1 MLVPH
6 VSVPQ
11 QVLYAALAGC
21 FVSLLVA
28 TAQQNWKPRVF
39 FLLALRIAI
48 GWQFLFEGMNKIQ
61 SHSVGV
67 TATSK
72 PFSSEPY
79 FRESEG
85 PAGELMRARMIA
97 DPERQMYDLVRPATN
112 PATVGD
118 VLGDE
123 GAAALRVD
131 LAKMGVVLN
140 VARSYVPRPAT
151 DEINETAKAI
161 LALPLNGMGSR
172 FLGDYPST
180 AAGRAAVEERVAE
193 QLPSEA
199 ARQFTGMA
207 EKVVRSPL
215 TDDPK
220 KLEGVQNELKAFRYT
235 YARWALGLDKQP
247 AKKKYVS
254 GDVVQGVPTRLADYE
269 ARKRELAELDA
280 RRDIDLGRSTLFARI
295 ASTKADMAGVRA
307 DLVKDAE
314 AQLDTARTELA
325 KLAGVPKPEAEP
337 APTRSA
343 LSNIKVTDAITM
355 WLLTLAGAGLVLGLG
370 TRISAL
376 VCGVFLVM
384 TYLTYMPV
392 PWYPN
397 PPGTEGNPVFVNK
410 NIIECIACFAFV
422 FMPTGQWLGI
432 DALIYKLY
440 KGRNTPVSE

>member
-1 MLVPH
+1 MH
-6 VSVPQ
+6 VSVPH

-21 FVSLLVA
+21 FVSLVVA

-61 SHSVGV
+61 SHAVGV
-67 TATSK
+67 TGTSK

-85 PAGELMRARMIA
+85 PAGELMRSQMIA
-97 DPERQMYDLVRPATN
+97 DPEQQLYDLVRPATN

-123 GAAALRVD
+123 GAAALRAD
-131 LAKMGVVLN
+131 LTKTGAVLN

-151 DEINETAKAI
+151 DEINETAKAV

-172 FLGDYPST
+172 FLADYPST
-180 AAGRAAVEERVAE
+180 APGRAVLEERVTG
-193 QLPSEA
+193 QLPPEA
-199 ARQFTGMA
+199 DRQFKGMA
-207 EKVVRSPL
+207 ERVIKSPL

-220 KLEGVQNELKAFRYT
+220 KLEGVQNELQAFRYT
-235 YARWALGLDKQP
+235 YARWAVGLDKQP

-269 ARKRELAELDA
+269 ARKRELADLNA
-280 RRDIDLGRSTLFARI
+280 RREVDLGRSTLFARI
-295 ASTKADMAGVRA
+295 TSTKADIASVRA

-314 AQLDTARTELA
+314 AQLDTARAELA
-325 KLAGVPKPEAEP
+325 KLARAPKPDPEP
-337 APTRSA
+337 VPARST
-343 LSNIKVTDAITM
+343 LSDIKVTDAITM

-376 VCGVFLVM
+376 VCGLFLVT
-384 TYLTYMPV
+384 TYLTYLPV

-410 NIIECIACFAFV
+410 NIIEAIACFAFA

-432 DALIYKLY
+432 DALIYRLY
-440 KGRNTPVSE
+440 KGRNTPVAE